1 MKEAVAMDG
10 VCCWRIGIE
19 GREQDHGNLATFPTI
34 PRRKSSLEDLVALRN
49 GRRINQSTIHSPSTM
64 TMNADGLPPPSLRVV
79 RPMAV

>member
-34 PRRKSSLEDLVALRN
+34 PRRKSSLEDLVVLRN
-49 GRRINQSTIHSPSTM
+49 GRREINQASSINPQSILH
-64 TMNADGLPPPSLRVV
+64 RQ
-79 RPMAV
+79 